1 MPFTFEDTP
10 LNGVKIITPRVF
22 PDDRGFF
29 METYKYNDFVE
40 AGILDEFVQDNHSSS
55 TCGVIRGMH
64 YQKAPHA
71 QAKLVRVL
79 FGSIYDV
86 VVDVRQGSPDYGK
99 WFGVELSAENRKM
112 IYVPVGFA
120 HGFTVLSDE
129 AEIHY
134 KASADYC
141 YAAEGG
147 IAWND
152 PEVGIEWPVTDPG
165 LSAKDLLLPPLASAD
180 NNFRFE
186 G

>member
-1 MPFTFEDTP
+1 MPFIFKDAP
-10 LNGVKIITPRVF
+10 LSGVKIIAPRVF

-29 METYKYNDFVE
+29 METYKQTDFAE
-40 AGILDEFVQDNHSSS
+40 AGITDEFVQDNHSSS
-55 TCGVIRGMH
+55 ASGVVRGMH

-79 FGSIYDV
+79 FGTIYDV
-86 VVDVRQGSPDYGK
+86 VVDIRQGSPDYGK

-120 HGFTVLSDE
+120 HGFTVLSNE

-134 KASADYC
+134 KASANYC
-141 YAAEGG
+141 LAAEGG

-152 PEVGIEWPVTDPG
+152 PAVGIEWPIIKPG
-165 LSAKDLLLPPLASAD
+165 LSEKDLLLPLLAQAD
-180 NNFRFE
+180 NNFIF
-186 G
+186 